1 MANLPNILTLS
12 RIGAIPILVVL
23 FYIESE
29 TGRILTLVV
38 FVLAAATDFFDGY
51 VARARKL
58 QSRFGRFLDP
68 VADKLLVGSV
78 IFLLVAFDRVTGLM
92 IIPALIILCR
102 EILVSGLREFLAGF
116 SVSVPVSR
124 LAKWKTAVQM
134 VAIGFL
140 ILGDAGPEA
149 LPVTL
154 IGEIGL
160 TIAALLTIIT
170 GYDYFRS
177 AVGRMGEPAH
187 PTGETVEGAP
197 PVTRTG

>member
-102 EILVSGLREFLAGF
+102 EILVSGLRAYLAGF
-116 SVSVPVSR
+116 
-124 LAKWKTAVQM
+124 A
-134 VAIGFL
+134 
-140 ILGDAGPEA
+140 
-149 LPVTL
+149 
-154 IGEIGL
+154 
-160 TIAALLTIIT
+160 
-170 GYDYFRS
+170 
-177 AVGRMGEPAH
+177 
-187 PTGETVEGAP
+187 VEGAP
-197 PVTRTG
+197 PVPRTS

>member
-12 RIGAIPILVVL
+12 RIGAIPILVAL

-29 TGRILTLVV
+29 TGRILTLAV

-51 VARARKL
+51 VARTRKL
-58 QSRFGRFLDP
+58 QSQFGRFLDP

-78 IFLLVAFDRVTGLM
+78 IFLLVAFDRVTGLV
-92 IIPALIILCR
+92 IIPALVILCR

-116 SVSVPVSR
+116 SISVPVSR

-140 ILGDAGPEA
+140 ILGDAGPVA
-149 LPVTL
+149 LPITL
-154 IGEIGL
+154 IGEVGL
-160 TIAALLTIIT
+160 TIAALLTILT
-170 GYDYFRS
+170 GYGYFRS
-177 AVGRMGEPAH
+177 AAGRMGQL
-187 PTGETVEGAP
+187 AP
-197 PVTRTG
+197 PKGDAAERAPPATRPG

>member
-78 IFLLVAFDRVTGLM
+78 IFLLVAFGSGSREVDGACFLGSR
-92 IIPALIILCR
+92 PA
-102 EILVSGLREFLAGF
+102 
-116 SVSVPVSR
+116 
-124 LAKWKTAVQM
+124 
-134 VAIGFL
+134 
-140 ILGDAGPEA
+140 
-149 LPVTL
+149 
-154 IGEIGL
+154 
-160 TIAALLTIIT
+160 
-170 GYDYFRS
+170 
-177 AVGRMGEPAH
+177 
-187 PTGETVEGAP
+187 
-197 PVTRTG
+197 